1 MQGVRGA
8 RSDVVKSELIPL
20 NGDPPIPITRDVTLV
35 GRREFCDVT
44 IPHPSLSKRHCI
56 LVRTDGLL
64 IIRDLISTNG
74 TKVNGQRVMWAALLP
89 NDRLSLGRMKFK
101 VYLGPDDVLSPS
113 ELGQRRPAA
122 EVAEAGVE
130 ASPAPVL
137 NPALASINAHG
148 FSEPSPPFF
157 PVLSPG
163 CAQPEPAVVFGEGA
177 PPLPRT
183 SEPIPLSL
191 DDDDD
196 DEGLEIYDDPHSEP
210 FFIELDD

>member
-1 MQGVRGA
+1 
-8 RSDVVKSELIPL
+8 VKSELIPL

-35 GRREFCDVT
+35 GRREFCDIT
-44 IPHPSLSKRHCI
+44 IPHASLSKRHCI

-64 IIRDLISTNG
+64 IVRDLISTNG

-89 NDRLSLGRMKFK
+89 NDRLSLGRVKFK
-101 VYLGPDDVLSPS
+101 IYLGPDDALSPS
-113 ELGQRRPAA
+113 ELGQRRPGA
-122 EVAEAGVE
+122 EGPDLKPEPESTFIPDVT
-130 ASPAPVL
+130 
-137 NPALASINAHG
+137 PALAAFTAHG

-157 PVLSPG
+157 PVLNPG
-163 CAQPEPAVVFGEGA
+163 GAQPEPAVVFGQGA
-177 PPLPRT
+177 VPVPRT

-196 DEGLEIYDDPHSEP
+196 EGLEIYDDPLSEP